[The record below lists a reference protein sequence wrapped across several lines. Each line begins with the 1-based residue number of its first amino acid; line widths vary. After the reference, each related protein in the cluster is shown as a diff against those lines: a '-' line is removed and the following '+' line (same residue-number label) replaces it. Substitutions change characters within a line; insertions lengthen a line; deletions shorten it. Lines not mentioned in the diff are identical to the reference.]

1 MKTAIANRKI
11 LGLALGLIGL
21 FLIISFYCI
30 HTRSLIRS
38 DHFLLDLFF
47 RIRGP
52 VDPGK
57 DIVIAAL
64 DSNSA
69 RAMGRKTGSWTRSDF
84 AEAIRT
90 LTVAGADLIAIDYIF
105 TVADADP
112 EQDRA
117 LTEALRDSANVILS
131 SEISEHTHALPF
143 GPFREQEVGE
153 GFVNL
158 FPDEDGVV
166 RRIPPLRGH
175 LTSSNHWEIENVP
188 FAVEIA
194 LARLYPDGDFQADL
208 SNANFVK
215 FRDLNIPY
223 TEPDRFGLQGFYI
236 NFAGPPQ
243 QFPQIPFYTI
253 ANRQFDPAAVKGKIV
268 LIGSMSPFQH
278 DYYSVP
284 FSASA
289 KSTASEET
297 VMKSMF
303 GIEIHANAIHTLL
316 TRSFISPAPK
326 KTAAMALV
334 ALSLIAIWLAIGS
347 PWNAF
352 VNAALSFVT
361 LFVFAVVCYRMFL
374 AGTFL
379 LASPVYLCVLGISL
393 TGLIARQASE
403 ESEKRYI
410 TQMFGR
416 YLSPGVVQELI
427 VNRDLVQLAGRK
439 QRLTIFFSDI
449 RGFTSMSERLPAE
462 EVSTILNEYFKRMTK
477 IVFNHRG
484 TLDKFMGDAIMAFF
498 GNPVYFADHAKEAV
512 EMALD
517 MREEMGRM
525 LQYWKDHGKEY
536 NIGIGMGVNTGEVVV
551 GNLGSSDF
559 FDYTVIGDDV
569 NLACRLEA
577 IAKAGQILI
586 SQPTYEEIKEH
597 FEVNRLEPVMVKGKS
612 QPVQI
617 YEVNGRK

>member
-11 LGLALGLIGL
+11 LGLALGLIAIL
-21 FLIISFYCI
+21 LILSFYFI
-30 HTRSLIRS
+30 YNPKLIRA

-57 DIVIAAL
+57 DIVIVAL
-64 DSNSA
+64 DSESA
-69 RAMGRKTGSWTRSDF
+69 AVMHRKTGSWKRSDF

-90 LTVAGADLIAIDYIF
+90 LTGCGADLIAIDYIF

-112 EQDRA
+112 EQDRL

-153 GFVNL
+153 GFVNV

-175 LTSSNHWEIENVP
+175 LTSRNQWEIENVP
-188 FAVEIA
+188 FALAVA
-194 LARLYPDGDFQADL
+194 LARLYPDGNFQADL
-208 SNANFVK
+208 SHADFVR
-215 FRDLNIPY
+215 FRELNIPY
-223 TEPDRFGLQGFYI
+223 SEPDRTGLQGFYV

-243 QFPQIPFYTI
+243 HFLQIPFHKV
-253 ANRQFDPAAVKGKIV
+253 ASGGFDPATVKGKIV
-268 LIGSMSPFQH
+268 LMGSMSPFQH
-278 DYYSVP
+278 DYYRIP
-284 FSASA
+284 FSS
-289 KSTASEET
+289 STESRNSEEA
-297 VMKSMF
+297 VMASMY
-303 GIEIHANAIHTLL
+303 GIEIHANAIHTFL
-316 TRSFISPAPK
+316 TRSFIAPAPK
-326 KTAAMALV
+326 KTV
-334 ALSLIAIWLAIGS
+334 ALALAVLAMIAIWLAIGS
-347 PWNAF
+347 RWNAF
-352 VNAALSFVT
+352 VNAALSLLV
-361 LFVFAVVCYRMFL
+361 LFLFAIVCYQMFL
-374 AGTFL
+374 AGTL
-379 LASPVYLCVLGISL
+379 LFASPVYLCVLGISL

-410 TQMFGR
+410 TQLFGR

-449 RGFTSMSERLPAE
+449 RGFTAMSEKLPAE

-477 IVFNHRG
+477 IVFKHRG

-498 GNPVYFADHAKEAV
+498 GNPVYFADHAKAAV

-525 LQYWKDHGKEY
+525 LQYWKEHGKEY
-536 NIGIGMGVNTGEVVV
+536 SIGIGMGINTGEVVV

-559 FDYTVIGDDV
+559 FDYTVIGDNV

-577 IAKAGQILI
+577 IANAGQILI
-586 SQPTYEEIKEH
+586 SQSTYEEIKDY

-617 YEVNGRK
+617 YEVMGKK